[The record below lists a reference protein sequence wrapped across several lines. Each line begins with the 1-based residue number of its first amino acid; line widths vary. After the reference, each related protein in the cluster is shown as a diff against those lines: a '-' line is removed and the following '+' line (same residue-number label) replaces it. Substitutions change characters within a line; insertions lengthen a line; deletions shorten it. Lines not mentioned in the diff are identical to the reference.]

1 MFQINFTRKLQ
12 KVLKYKRQDKFN
24 SVISNARIAC
34 QKNNCAQED
43 LFSCLGKKIELSKES
58 KKTIIDYKL
67 SRYAHYLIV
76 QNTEVLEVKTY

>member
-1 MFQINFTRKLQ
+1 MLE
-12 KVLKYKRQDKFN
+12 
-24 SVISNARIAC
+24 
-34 QKNNCAQED
+34 NNCAQED

-76 QNTEVLEVKTY
+76 QNTEVFI